1 MALTNFPNG
10 ITSFGVPVLGNIGGI
25 PLTGTYF
32 FVDPDGGSDAYDGL
46 SPETPFQTIYA
57 AYAAATAGN
66 NDVIVLMGNGS
77 TSGTARMST
86 ALAQS
91 VTSSATTGTLTW
103 AKNATHLIGVT
114 APTGIANRARFAPP
128 TGTYTAATFGNSGNM
143 FNVTASGCIF
153 ANFSVFN
160 GFSTGANGQIAWID
174 AGGRNYYSSVHFGG
188 MGDTASATGANSRS
202 LKIAGAGEN
211 TFVNCSIGLDTVS
224 RTVANASLELA
235 GATARNSFVN
245 CDFPLYATAATP
257 VFVLGTGAG
266 CIDRWQKFDGCNF
279 MNGADSG
286 ATSITG
292 AVYLTNAAAG
302 GYVFLKNSSTIGCLD
317 VFYDATTA
325 GQMYLDGGA
334 PTANASALA
343 VNPS

>member
-10 ITSFGVPVLGNIGGI
+10 ITSFGVPVLGTIGGL

-32 FVDPDGGSDAYDGL
+32 FVDPAAGSDAYDGL

-66 NDVIVLMGNGS
+66 NDVIVLIGNGS

-91 VTSSATTGTLTW
+91 VDSTATTGTITW

-114 APTGIANRARFAPP
+114 APTGVSNRARFAPP

-153 ANFSVFN
+153 ANFSVFA
-160 GFSTGANGQIAWID
+160 GFSTGNASQVTWIEN
-174 AGGRNYYSSVHFGG
+174 GGRNYYDSVQFGG
-188 MGDTASATGANSRS
+188 FEDTASAQGTGARA
-202 LKIAGAGEN
+202 LKVMGTGEN
-211 TFVNCSIGLDTVS
+211 TFVGCTIGQDTVT
-224 RTVANASLELA
+224 RTVANANLEFA
-235 GATARNSFVN
+235 SATPRNKFIN
-245 CDFPLYATAATP
+245 CDFPIMTSSANSVAILGSAA
-257 VFVLGTGAG
+257 GA
-266 CIDRWQKFDGCNF
+266 IDRWNKFQQCMFYN
-279 MNGADSG
+279 AVDS
-286 ATSITG
+286 TSTTIS
-292 AVYLTNAAAG
+292 AVANLNAAAG
-302 GYVFLKNSSTIGCLD
+302 GSLVFNNCTAVGATKWGDAGALANSYVDN
-317 VFYDATTA
+317 AP
-325 GQMYLDGGA
+325 
-334 PTANASALA
+334 PTAATSGLA

>member
-1 MALTNFPNG
+1 MALTNFPDG
-10 ITSFGVPVLGNIGGI
+10 ITSFGVPVLGGINGI
-25 PLTGTYF
+25 PLTGNWY
-32 FVDPDGGSDAYDGL
+32 FVDPAVGSDAYDGT
-46 SPETPFQTIYA
+46 SPETPFQTIYR
-57 AYAAATAGN
+57 AYASATAGN
-66 NDVIVLMGNGS
+66 NDVIVLIGNGS

-91 VTSSATTGTLTW
+91 VNSAATSGTLTW

-114 APTGIANRARFAPP
+114 APTGISNRARFAPP

-174 AGGRNYYSSVHFGG
+174 SGGRNYYSGVHFGG
-188 MGDTASATGANSRS
+188 MGDTASATGANSRAVRIS
-202 LKIAGAGEN
+202 GSGEN
-211 TFVNCSIGLDTVS
+211 TFVGCTFGLDTVS
-224 RTVANASLELA
+224 RNAANATLEFA
-235 GATARNSFVN
+235 GATARNKFVN
-245 CDFPLYATAATP
+245 CDFLAYATAATP

-266 CIDRWQKFDGCNF
+266 CIDRWQKFEGCSF

-286 ATSITG
+286 ATDMTG

-302 GYVFLKNSSTIGCLD
+302 GYVYLQRSTTIGCTD

-325 GQMYLDGGA
+325 GQMYIDGGA
-334 PTANASALA
+334 PTAATTSLA
-343 VNPS
+343 VNPA

>member
-10 ITSFGVPVLGNIGGI
+10 ITSFGVPVLGTIGGL

-32 FVDPDGGSDAYDGL
+32 FVDPAAGSDAYDGL

-66 NDVIVLMGNGS
+66 NDVIVLIGNGS

-91 VTSSATTGTLTW
+91 VTSSATTGTITW

-114 APTGIANRARFAPP
+114 APTGVANRARFAPP

-153 ANFSVFN
+153 ANFSVFG
-160 GFSTGANGQIAWID
+160 GFSTGNASQVVWIEN
-174 AGGRNYYSSVHFGG
+174 GGRNYYSDVQFGG
-188 MGDTASATGANSRS
+188 FGDTASAQGANARA
-202 LKIAGAGEN
+202 LKVMGAGEN
-211 TFVNCSIGLDTVS
+211 TFVNCTVGLDTVT
-224 RTVANASLELA
+224 RTVANANLEFA
-235 GATARNSFVN
+235 SATPRNKFIN
-245 CDFPLYATAATP
+245 CDFPIMTSSATTVAIIGSAA
-257 VFVLGTGAG
+257 GA
-266 CIDRWQKFDGCNF
+266 IDRWNKFQQCMFYN
-279 MNGADSG
+279 AVDS
-286 ATSITG
+286 TSTTIS
-292 AVYLTNAAAG
+292 AVANLNAAAG
-302 GYVFLKNSSTIGCLD
+302 GSLVFNNCTAVGATKWGDAGALANSYVDN
-317 VFYDATTA
+317 A
-325 GQMYLDGGA
+325 A
-334 PTANASALA
+334 PTAATSGLA